1 MVVVVGR
8 GYGAGYWSPA
18 TATIDWCERNYEVT
32 NHTFFSRRKN
42 SVGNA
47 IMWKCASHP
56 HGFFFQVTQY
66 VAEYWNTISNAI
78 LCVGALCGLYQVRKH
93 KLETR
98 FEYPI
103 FYREALST
111 VQLHISRI
119 ATCYLSLLLIGVGS
133 TLFHATLKYEMQLLD
148 ELPMI
153 WGIASYIY
161 VLWQVRRMMR
171 CRASAGGWKAE
182 K

>member
-1 MVVVVGR
+1 M
-8 GYGAGYWSPA
+8 
-18 TATIDWCERNYEVT
+18 
-32 NHTFFSRRKN
+32 
-42 SVGNA
+42 
-47 IMWKCASHP
+47 
-56 HGFFFQVTQY
+56 TQY

-98 FEYPI
+98 FECPLYLRGNSANVKSI
-103 FYREALST
+103 LF
-111 VQLHISRI
+111 SRI

-171 CRASAGGWKAE
+171 CRASAGGLKAE